1 MSTLADET
9 GVDTKPQVAT
19 ARKPVS
25 RKVLIWRRLRRKPQ
39 FWVGMTIFGFMVL
52 FALLGNTI
60 NIWTATEQDVQAVIN
75 PELQQPSSQ
84 HWFGTDSIGQDLY
97 ARIIEGLRKSLLI
110 GLIAGPS
117 ATLIAA
123 LIGSFAGYMG
133 GKVESVVNWFISL
146 MLVLPTFYVLMI
158 VSPMM
163 QSLGWIVIVFFIAA
177 FGWMIMAQIVKNQA
191 KSLREREFVKAA
203 RFMGVGTFRTLTR
216 HIIPNVASLLI
227 IDACLGVNAA
237 ILSETA
243 LSFFGLGIQPPD
255 SSLGTLLSDGQPAAV
270 TRPWLFIFPSVFLIT
285 LLTSINL
292 IGDALRDAIDPTSE
306 VNRG

>member
-1 MSTLADET
+1 
-9 GVDTKPQVAT
+9 
-19 ARKPVS
+19 
-25 RKVLIWRRLRRKPQ
+25 
-39 FWVGMTIFGFMVL
+39 
-52 FALLGNTI
+52 
-60 NIWTATEQDVQAVIN
+60 
-75 PELQQPSSQ
+75 
-84 HWFGTDSIGQDLY
+84 
-97 ARIIEGLRKSLLI
+97 
-110 GLIAGPS
+110 
-117 ATLIAA
+117 
-123 LIGSFAGYMG
+123 
-133 GKVESVVNWFISL
+133 
-146 MLVLPTFYVLMI
+146 
-158 VSPMM
+158 MM